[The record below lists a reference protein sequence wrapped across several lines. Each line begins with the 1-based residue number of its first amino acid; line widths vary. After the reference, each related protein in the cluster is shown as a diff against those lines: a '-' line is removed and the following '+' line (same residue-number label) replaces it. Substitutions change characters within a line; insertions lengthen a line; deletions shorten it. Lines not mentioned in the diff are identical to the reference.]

1 MSIYD
6 YFMLDNY
13 YDKHHNHCLQLYS
26 TVRLQYKMNNHMVS
40 GESIIDFTLL
50 LTATI

>member
-1 MSIYD
+1 MSMYY

-13 YDKHHNHCLQLYS
+13 YDKHHNHCLQPFTVKLLY
-26 TVRLQYKMNNHMVS
+26 TINNHLVS